1 MFKRSF
7 ALVPLLLAGCATNP
21 VTGKSEISLVS
32 EAQEI
37 QMGQQGA
44 EEAKAAYGV
53 VDDPALQKYVSS
65 IGLEIAKGTE
75 RPDLPWAFYVID
87 DASVNAFAL
96 PGGPVFITRGI
107 LGAMNS
113 EGELASVLGHEI
125 GHITARHSAQ
135 QMSQQQLAALG
146 LGLGS
151 VFSSR
156 IADLSG
162 VIGQGL
168 QLLFLKYG
176 RDDESQADALGF
188 RYMMQENY
196 DPRQMAAMFRT
207 LDRETPDEGRLPAW
221 LATHPDP
228 GNRYQTAMRRVDSL
242 NRDVSGMQVN
252 QAAFLGHV
260 NGLVYGENPRE
271 GFFKDGRFYHPD
283 LKFQFQVPNG
293 WQVQNTKQAVIAV
306 SAQQDAMIQLTAGQ
320 GAPTAAL
327 QKFLGQQGIQAGQ
340 VSSAAINGLPAASG
354 YFQAQTESGA
364 LAGLVSYISYGGNTY
379 QLLTYTAPT
388 QLDAYNA
395 TFQQVIGSFAPL
407 TDPAI
412 LGVKPRKVEIVKLP
426 SRMTLAEFYSRYP
439 SSIPV
444 EEVAIINGVE
454 TGSTLAAGT
463 EVKRVR

>member
-7 ALVPLLLAGCATNP
+7 ALALLLLAGCATNP

-32 EAQEI
+32 EQQEI

-44 EEAKAAYGV
+44 EEAKAAYGL

-65 IGLEIAKGTE
+65 IGLEIAKKTE

-96 PGGPVFITRGI
+96 PGGPVFVTRGI

-151 VFSSR
+151 MLSSKV
-156 IADLSG
+156 AQLSG

-168 QLLFLKYG
+168 QLLFLKYS

-188 RYMMQENY
+188 RYMIQDNY

-207 LDRETPDEGRLPAW
+207 LDRETPAEGRLPAW
-221 LATHPDP
+221 LSTHPDP
-228 GNRYQTAMRRVDSL
+228 GNRYQTAMHRVDSL
-242 NRDVSGMQVN
+242 NRDLSGMKVD
-252 QAAFLGHV
+252 QADFLAHV

-306 SAQQDAMIQLTAGQ
+306 SAQQDAIIQLSAGQ

-327 QKFLGQQGIQAGQ
+327 QQFLGQQGIQAGQ
-340 VSSAAINGLPAASG
+340 VSSSAINGLPAASG
-354 YFQAQTESGA
+354 YFQAQTESGT

-379 QLLTYTAPT
+379 QLLTYTAAT

-412 LGVKPRKVEIVKLP
+412 LNVKPKKVEIVKLP

-454 TGSTLAAGT
+454 TGTTLAAGT